1 MKEPITS
8 ADLPNLAVAS
18 LPGPDHRLLAAADH
32 RAPRILLLV
41 IGQIGLMFVRGAG
54 RDSIPGG

>member
-1 MKEPITS
+1 MH
-8 ADLPNLAVAS
+8 
-18 LPGPDHRLLAAADH
+18 PGPRRRLSTASRTLAGSIVVAT
-32 RAPRILLLV
+32 LV